1 MNSNLLAN
9 DEHLKWKTLS
19 SEYLSDKTWFTVRK
33 DTCQKNDGSI
43 VDDYYV
49 FEFPDWA
56 TAFPVTTDGKIIM
69 TKQYRHALGE
79 VGIELP
85 GGVVEKGESFEE
97 GIKRELLEET
107 GYAFDEVK
115 PLGKISAN
123 PSTNTNLMHMFLAT
137 GGKKVKEQSLDA
149 NEEIEVLELSFDELM
164 QLIDENKI
172 MQSMHITTIYY
183 ALKALGKLSFGYA
196 ESIH

>member
-1 MNSNLLAN
+1 MSSNTTE

-19 SEYLSDKTWFTVRK
+19 SEYLSHETWFTVRK
-33 DTCQKNDGSI
+33 DTCEKSDGKI
-43 VDDYYV
+43 INNYYV
-49 FEFPDWA
+49 FEFPEWA
-56 TAFPVTTDGKIIM
+56 TAFALTAEGKIIM

-79 VGIELP
+79 VGLELP
-85 GGVVEKGESFEE
+85 GGCVDATDASFED

-107 GYAFDEVK
+107 GYEFDNVK

-137 GGKKVKEQSLDA
+137 GGKKVKEQSLDH

-164 QLIDENKI
+164 KLVDENKI

-183 ALKALGKLSFGYA
+183 ALRSLGKLNYIA
-196 ESIH
+196 ANQ

>member
-1 MNSNLLAN
+1 MSSNTTE

-19 SEYLSDKTWFTVRK
+19 SEYLSHETWFTVRK
-33 DTCQKNDGSI
+33 DTCEKSDGKI
-43 VDDYYV
+43 INNYYV
-49 FEFPDWA
+49 FEFPEWA
-56 TAFPVTTDGKIIM
+56 TAFALTAEGKIIM

-79 VGIELP
+79 VGLELP
-85 GGVVEKGESFEE
+85 GGCVDAADASFED

-107 GYAFDEVK
+107 GYEFDKIK

-137 GGKKVKEQSLDA
+137 GGKKVKEQSLDH
-149 NEEIEVLELSFDELM
+149 NEEIEVLELSFDQLM
-164 QLIDENKI
+164 QLVNENKI

-183 ALKALGKLSFGYA
+183 ALRSLGKLHF
-196 ESIH
+196 